1 MRLRRIVSPVI
12 VIAVAL
18 ALAACGLGGD
28 PDATPSTTPTTT
40 PSVTPTPTP
49 TPEPEPVVATC
60 ENIVSPATIAG
71 FAADGVSITPAAEFH
86 AKMVSEGN
94 ALATIFDA
102 GGVVCQT
109 GAGAGAYE
117 IYAYAVMSNA
127 QFDPLRAQ
135 FLTDGMIEEV
145 TDAGVLYT
153 VPNDMEG
160 LPRICYFRPDA
171 YLVCGNVGERLDEI
185 VTTLGL

>member
-1 MRLRRIVSPVI
+1 MRRIHL
-12 VIAVAL
+12 AAAL
-18 ALAACGLGGD
+18 AALTVLALTACGLGT
-28 PDATPSTTPTTT
+28 PTPSDTPTPETT
-40 PSVTPTPTP
+40 ASGTPTPTP
-49 TPEPEPVVATC
+49 TPTPDPEPVAATC

-71 FAADGVSITPAAEFH
+71 FAASGVSITPAEEFH
-86 AKMVSEGN
+86 AKLVSEGN
-94 ALATIFDA
+94 ALAAIFDA

-117 IYAYAVMSNA
+117 IYAYAVMSIA
-127 QFDPLRAQ
+127 QFDPLRVQ
-135 FLTDGMIEEV
+135 FLADGMIEED
-145 TDAGVLYT
+145 TDAGVLYH